1 MKIIE
6 QLIVGKRDDE
16 TCEDGIVI
24 TDNFIAVI
32 DGSTSKT
39 SERVNPKM
47 QNGRFTMQLVS
58 DVVSSLPA
66 QITMRQFCSI
76 VTDAIDEAY
85 NYYQQDPNVICKHP
99 ERRLTCSAAVY
110 SRYHREVWL
119 VGDCQCI
126 IGDRCYDNTK
136 PQEAIN
142 AEKRSRYIIEHGLSI
157 EEVRRHD
164 AGRDHII
171 GDIVDSMRDQN
182 KTYAV
187 IDGTPIYIKG
197 VKVVPV
203 PVGSDVVLATD
214 GYPFLCETLNESEE
228 KLHQLLIE
236 DPLLIHRFKATK
248 AYMEGN
254 KSFDDRAYIRFQT
267 L

>member
-6 QLIVGKRDDE
+6 QLIVGKHDDE
-16 TCEDGIVI
+16 ACEDGIVI

-47 QNGRFTMQLVS
+47 QNGRFAMQLVS

-66 QITMRQFCSI
+66 QITVRQFCSI

-85 NYYQQDPNVICKHP
+85 DYYQQAPEVICKYP

-126 IGDRCYDNTK
+126 IGDRCYDNVK

-142 AEKRSRYIIEHGLSI
+142 SEKRSRYIIEHGLSI

-164 AGRDHII
+164 AGRDQII
-171 GDIVDSMRDQN
+171 NDIIVSMHDQN

-187 IDGTPIYIKG
+187 IDGTPIYNDGIK
-197 VKVVPV
+197 VIAVPV
-203 PVGSDVVLATD
+203 NAEVVLATD
-214 GYPFLCETLNESEE
+214 GYPFLRNSLTESESR
-228 KLHQLLIE
+228 LQQLLHD
-236 DPLLIHRFKATK
+236 DPLLIHIFKATK

-254 KSFDDRAYIRFQT
+254 KSFDDRAYIRF
-267 L
+267 LA

>member
-6 QLIVGKRDDE
+6 QLIVGKHDDE

-39 SERVNPKM
+39 SERVTPKM
-47 QNGRFTMQLVS
+47 QNGRFAMQLVS

-66 QITMRQFCSI
+66 QITVRQFCSI

-85 NYYQQDPNVICKHP
+85 DYYQQDPDVICKHP

-126 IGDRCYDNTK
+126 IGDRCYDNAK

-164 AGRDHII
+164 AGRDQII
-171 GDIVDSMRDQN
+171 NDIIVSMHDQN

-187 IDGTPIYIKG
+187 IDGTPIYIDG
-197 VKVVPV
+197 IKVIAVPV
-203 PVGSDVVLATD
+203 NAEVVLATD
-214 GYPFLCETLNESEE
+214 GYPFLCNSLAKSESR
-228 KLHQLLIE
+228 LQQLLHD
-236 DPLLIHRFKATK
+236 DPLLIHSFKATK

-254 KSFDDRAYIRFQT
+254 KSFDDRAYIRF
-267 L
+267 LA

>member
-6 QLIVGKRDDE
+6 QLIVGKHDDE

-47 QNGRFTMQLVS
+47 QNGRFAMQLVS

-85 NYYQQDPNVICKHP
+85 DYYQQDPDVICKHP

-126 IGDRCYDNTK
+126 IGDRCYDNAK

-142 AEKRSRYIIEHGLSI
+142 AEKRSRYIIEHSLSI

-164 AGRDHII
+164 AGRDQII
-171 GDIVDSMRDQN
+171 NDIIVSMHDQN

-187 IDGTPIYIKG
+187 IDGTPIYIDG
-197 VKVVPV
+197 IKVIAVPV
-203 PVGSDVVLATD
+203 NAEVVLATD
-214 GYPFLCETLNESEE
+214 GYPFLCPTLAESEARLDE
-228 KLHQLLIE
+228 QRRN
-236 DPLLIHRFKATK
+236 DPLNIGDFKATK
-248 AYMEGN
+248 GFTPGFN
-254 KSFDDRAYIRFQT
+254 SFDDRSYIRFT
-267 L
+267 V

>member
-6 QLIVGKRDDE
+6 QLIVGKHDDE

-47 QNGRFTMQLVS
+47 QNGRFAMQLVS

-85 NYYQQDPNVICKHP
+85 DYYQQDPDVICKHP

-126 IGDRCYDNTK
+126 IGDRCYDNVK

-142 AEKRSRYIIEHGLSI
+142 SEKRSRYIIEHGLSI

-164 AGRDHII
+164 AGRDQII
-171 GDIVDSMRDQN
+171 NDIIVSMHDQN

-187 IDGTPIYIKG
+187 IDGTPIYIDG
-197 VKVVPV
+197 IKVIAVPV
-203 PVGSDVVLATD
+203 NAEVVLATD
-214 GYPFLCETLNESEE
+214 GYPFLRNSLTESESR
-228 KLHQLLIE
+228 LQQLLHD
-236 DPLLIHRFKATK
+236 DPLLIHIFKATK

-254 KSFDDRAYIRFQT
+254 KSFDDRAYIRF
-267 L
+267 LA

>member
-6 QLIVGKRDDE
+6 QLIVGKHDDE
-16 TCEDGIVI
+16 ACEDGIVI

-47 QNGRFTMQLVS
+47 QNGRFAMQLVS

-66 QITMRQFCSI
+66 QITVRQFCSI

-85 NYYQQDPNVICKHP
+85 DYYQQAPEVICKYP

-126 IGDRCYDNTK
+126 IGDRYYDNAK

-142 AEKRSRYIIEHGLSI
+142 SEKRSRYIIEHGLSI

-164 AGRDHII
+164 AGRDQII
-171 GDIVDSMRDQN
+171 NDIIVSMHDQN

-187 IDGTPIYIKG
+187 IDGTPIYIDG
-197 VKVVPV
+197 IKVIAVPV
-203 PVGSDVVLATD
+203 NAEVVLATD
-214 GYPFLCETLNESEE
+214 GYPFLCNSLSESESR
-228 KLHQLLIE
+228 LQQLLHD
-236 DPLLIHRFKATK
+236 DPLLIHIFKATK

-254 KSFDDRAYIRFQT
+254 KSFDDRAYIRF
-267 L
+267 LA

>member
-1 MKIIE
+1 MRIIE
-6 QLIVGKRDDE
+6 QLIVGKHDDE
-16 TCEDGIVI
+16 TCEDGIVV

-39 SERVNPKM
+39 SERINPKM
-47 QNGRFTMQLVS
+47 QNGRFAMQLVS

-66 QITMRQFCSI
+66 QITIRQFCNI
-76 VTDAIDEAY
+76 VTDAIGESYDF
-85 NYYQQDPNVICKHP
+85 YQQDAEMIREHP

-126 IGDRCYDNTK
+126 IGGRWYDNAK

-142 AEKRSRYIIEHGLSI
+142 ADKRSCYIIEHGLSI
-157 EEVRRHD
+157 EEVRQHD
-164 AGRDHII
+164 VGRDQII
-171 GDIVDSMRDQN
+171 NDIIVSMHSQN

-187 IDGTPIYIKG
+187 IDGTPIYIDGIK
-197 VKVVPV
+197 VIVVPA
-203 PVGSDVVLATD
+203 DTEVVLATD
-214 GYPFLCETLNESEE
+214 GYPFLCNSLSESESQ
-228 KLHQLLIE
+228 LQQLLHD
-236 DPLLIHRFKATK
+236 DPLLIHIHKATK

-254 KSFDDRAYIRFQT
+254 KSFDDRAYIRFRV
-267 L
+267 